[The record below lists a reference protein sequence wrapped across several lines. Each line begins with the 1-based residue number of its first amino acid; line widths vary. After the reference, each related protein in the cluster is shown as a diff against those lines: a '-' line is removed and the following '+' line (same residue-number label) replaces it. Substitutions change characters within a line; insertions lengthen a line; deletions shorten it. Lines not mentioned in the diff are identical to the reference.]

1 MSARADRIAKL
12 TGLIQ
17 RETEANHPNRAA
29 TFTALRD
36 KFAEMQDH
44 HYDYLMALNA
54 AKLADPNL
62 KTPDFFQAY
71 YSKNGFF
78 SSSTNQDA

>member
-1 MSARADRIAKL
+1 MTARTDRITKL

-29 TFTALRD
+29 NLTALRD

-62 KTPDFFQAY
+62 KTSDFFQVY
-71 YSKNGFF
+71 YSKKGFF
-78 SSSTNQDA
+78 ASR